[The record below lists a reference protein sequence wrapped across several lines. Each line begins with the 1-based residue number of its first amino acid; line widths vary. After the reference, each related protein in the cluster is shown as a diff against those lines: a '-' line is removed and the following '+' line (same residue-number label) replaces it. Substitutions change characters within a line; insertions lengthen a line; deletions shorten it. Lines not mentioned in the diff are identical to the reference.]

1 MNLNCSQLILYNFK
15 LINIIFSIKKFINTK
30 IHLNFVMYT
39 WIDLKTITNDKNQ
52 NIIFLRLKVKKLFYT
67 NTNKILKFN
76 ISYKIS
82 LILKFR
88 I

>member
-1 MNLNCSQLILYNFK
+1 
-15 LINIIFSIKKFINTK
+15 
-30 IHLNFVMYT
+30 MYT

>member
-15 LINIIFSIKKFINTK
+15 LININFSIKKFINAK